1 MCSVIFY
8 RRQNLHLR
16 WILLQP
22 QLFRNI
28 RFYFTKKL
36 GEIKPIGFIS
46 SLFCHK
52 RGTPRQPTICPH
64 ARGVLT
70 LDRLIVNNPQYTLE
84 GLEEFSHI
92 WLIFVFHKN
101 EKEFVRSKVSPPRL
115 HGRKVGLY
123 STRSPHRPNPIGLS
137 LAKLDYV
144 EDSSLYLSGIDLLDG
159 TPILDIK
166 PYIPEYDTPQSL
178 PDSSE
183 TEQVESRQSWSN
195 SSSFH
200 ENACENEGDLNLE
213 NRRNR
218 MLHRESC
225 IENCLCEES
234 ENYSAKYVR
243 VPAWIVQPSTPK
255 LNVMFTHRA
264 TRQLNMFSKNAKD
277 PNFLLK
283 FLRSPAETLKTIT
296 SILSEDPRPIHIRN
310 REEEEFYYFTVD
322 NLHVTCWF
330 YDGVA
335 EVVRILPVSRGR
347 HLK

>member
-1 MCSVIFY
+1 M
-8 RRQNLHLR
+8 
-16 WILLQP
+16 
-22 QLFRNI
+22 
-28 RFYFTKKL
+28 
-36 GEIKPIGFIS
+36 
-46 SLFCHK
+46 
-52 RGTPRQPTICPH
+52 
-64 ARGVLT
+64 
-70 LDRLIVNNPQYTLE
+70 
-84 GLEEFSHI
+84 
-92 WLIFVFHKN
+92 
-101 EKEFVRSKVSPPRL
+101 RSKVSPPRL

-144 EDSSLYLSGIDLLDG
+144 EGDHIASFLCTRLLHENDIQRNQFVLLFILSCTWFHIADSSLYLSGIDLLDG

-183 TEQVESRQSWSN
+183 TEQVENRQSWSN